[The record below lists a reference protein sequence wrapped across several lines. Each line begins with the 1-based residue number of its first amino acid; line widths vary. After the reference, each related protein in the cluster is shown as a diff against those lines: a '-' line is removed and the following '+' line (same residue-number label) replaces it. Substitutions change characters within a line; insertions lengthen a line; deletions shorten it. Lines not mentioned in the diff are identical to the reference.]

1 VKKGR
6 LWGVPVSAAAMWVRM
21 TDTVVITKTMYGF
34 KSLLTAGRTRFA
46 AAAAC
51 VIALVLTAACG
62 LQTAPAPLSSEPIRI
77 ASYVWPGSFWIDVAH
92 DKGWFR
98 EAGLNV
104 ERVDVNQKYF
114 SSMEQVNSG
123 KLHAM
128 GFTQYDL
135 VRHVAAGNDLAG
147 IIAIDYSET
156 AEALIAKPGI
166 RRLQDL
172 RGKKVALHRGTYLE
186 YLLSV
191 VAQRDHLDLQEIT
204 LVDRSGD
211 EAIAD
216 FLAGRV
222 DAVLAWEPYVSEA
235 KNAGGVQ
242 IFSAGDFPGLTYSVF
257 TLRRDFIQA
266 HPREVDALVK
276 VWHRTERFIRNHPD
290 EACDIVARVAKEP
303 LPYVKGLLGAD
314 RVLDIT
320 DNRRAF
326 SYAAGFESLHGSW
339 RRMNDFMLDRGLVS
353 RRVDSPAHLDSRFI
367 RALQ

>member
-1 VKKGR
+1 MI
-6 LWGVPVSAAAMWVRM
+6 S
-21 TDTVVITKTMYGF
+21 KTLHAF
-34 KSLLTAGRTRFA
+34 KSLMTDGRTSLA

-51 VIALVLTAACG
+51 VIAGVLLTACG
-62 LQTAPAPLSSEPIRI
+62 SSASPPPLSSEPIRI
-77 ASYVWPGSFWIDVAH
+77 ASYVWPGSFWVDVAH

-114 SSMEQVNSG
+114 QSMHDVNSG

-135 VRHVAAGNDLAG
+135 MRHVAAGNDLVG
-147 IIAIDYSET
+147 IIAIDYSES
-156 AEALIAKPGI
+156 ADALIAKPGI

-172 RGKKVALHRGTYLE
+172 RGKKIALPRGTYLE

-191 VAQRDHLDLQEIT
+191 VAQRDDLDLAEIT
-204 LVDRSGD
+204 LVDRAGD
-211 EAIAD
+211 AAIAD

-222 DAVLAWEPYVSEA
+222 DAILSWDPYVSYA
-235 KNAGGVQ
+235 KTAGGVQ

-257 TLRRDFIQA
+257 TLRRDYIDA
-266 HPREVDALVK
+266 HPREVNALVQ
-276 VWHRTERFIRNHPD
+276 VWQRAERFIRENPR
-290 EACDIVARVAKEP
+290 EASAIVARLSHEP
-303 LPYVKGLLGAD
+303 LPYVQGLLSSD
-314 RVLDIT
+314 RVLDIS

-339 RRMNDFMLDRGLVS
+339 RRMNDFMLDRDLVS

>member
-1 VKKGR
+1 MGAPPCG
-6 LWGVPVSAAAMWVRM
+6 LSL
-21 TDTVVITKTMYGF
+21 TDPVVITKTLHAF
-34 KSLLTAGRTRFA
+34 KSLLTASRASLA

-51 VIALVLTAACG
+51 IVAGVLMTSCG
-62 LQTAPAPLSSEPIRI
+62 SPAPPPPLSSAPIRI

-104 ERVDVNQKYF
+104 ERVDVNLKYF
-114 SSMEQVNSG
+114 ESMHDVNSG

-156 AEALIAKPGI
+156 ADALVAKAGIA
-166 RRLQDL
+166 RLQDL
-172 RGKKVALHRGTYLE
+172 RGKKIALHRGTYLE

-191 VAQRDHLDLQEIT
+191 VAQRDDLDLEEIT
-204 LVDRSGD
+204 LVDRSGE

-216 FLAGRV
+216 FIAGRV
-222 DAVLAWEPYVSEA
+222 DAILSWEPYVSDA
-235 KNAGGVQ
+235 KKAGGVE
-242 IFSAGDFPGLTYSVF
+242 IFTSGDFPGLTYSVF
-257 TLRRDFIQA
+257 TLRRDFIEA
-266 HPREVDALVK
+266 HPREVDALTQ
-276 VWHRTERFIRNHPD
+276 VWQRTERFIRENPQ
-290 EACDIVARVAKEP
+290 ASCAIVARLSNEP
-303 LPYVKGLLGAD
+303 LPYVEGLLRSD
-314 RVLDIT
+314 RVLDIS

-339 RRMNDFMLDRGLVS
+339 RRMNDFMLDRGLVA